1 MLDYHYIKYYYRLIT
16 FGLIRQ
22 DESDTDPKEIQQIE
36 YVGQLKNLDDNNNAV
51 DAHGKQSMFV
61 LMILEKIKEAR
72 LKFSQGSVTVA

>member
-16 FGLIRQ
+16 FSLTRQ
-22 DESDTDPKEIQQIE
+22 KESDTDPKAIQQIQ
-36 YVGQLKNLDDNNNAV
+36 YVGQLKNLDDNNAV

-61 LMILEKIKEAR
+61 FMILEKIKEAQ